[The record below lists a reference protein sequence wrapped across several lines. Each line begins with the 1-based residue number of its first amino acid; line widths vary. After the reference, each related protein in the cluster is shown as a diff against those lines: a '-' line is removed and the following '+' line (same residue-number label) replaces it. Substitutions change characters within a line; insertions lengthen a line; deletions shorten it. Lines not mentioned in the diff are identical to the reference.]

1 MEITVGAQAILHRL
15 NTAGYEAYVV
25 GGCVRDTLLGRTPGD
40 WDICTSALPE
50 ETEACFPDCKVL
62 ETGLRHGT
70 VTVLWE
76 GTPYEITTF
85 RQDGAYL
92 GHRRPE
98 QVQYVKSLREDLAR
112 RDFTI
117 GAMAA
122 GADGAILDP
131 FDGQTDLEAHCIRCV
146 GDPDLRFEED
156 ALRILRGLRF
166 ASQLGFSITP
176 ETAQAMERQKEL
188 LTFISGERLYTELT
202 KLLVGPAAAEVLEQ
216 YGSVLTPVLPE
227 IVPAMGFLQKNPY
240 HDRDVW
246 GHTLDALSRSR
257 PDPIVRWALLLHDL
271 GKPDC
276 FTVDDSG
283 QGHFYGHPARGE
295 ELARDIFARL
305 KADSHTRDMVSK
317 IVRFHDYDA
326 PASRKTARRWLVKFG
341 VELLP
346 PLLEVKRCDCL
357 AHVDTPKV
365 RMRYDNLMALT
376 DLIHQAL
383 AEAPCLSVRDLK
395 VTGRDI
401 LDMGI
406 PKGPQVGVLLNQL
419 LEDVV
424 EERCENTREALLR
437 QLQATLCEKGIS

>member
-1 MEITVGAQAILHRL
+1 MEITAGAREILRRL
-15 NTAGYEAYVV
+15 NQAGYEAYVV

-50 ETEACFPDCKVL
+50 ETEQCFSDCRVL
-62 ETGLRHGT
+62 ETGLKHGT

-76 GTPYEITTF
+76 KVPYEITTF
-85 RQDGAYL
+85 RQDGAYSD
-92 GHRRPE
+92 HRRPE
-98 QVQYVKSLREDLAR
+98 QVRYVKSLREDLAR

-122 GADGAILDP
+122 GADGNILDP
-131 FDGQTDLEAHCIRCV
+131 FDGQKDLEARCIRCV
-146 GDPDLRFEED
+146 GDPDLRFQED

-166 ASQLGFSITP
+166 ASQLGFSIAP
-176 ETAQAMERQKEL
+176 ETAQAMERQKAL
-188 LTFISGERLYTELT
+188 LAYVSGERIYVELT
-202 KLLVGPAAAEVLEQ
+202 KLLVGPSAAEVLEQ
-216 YGSVLTPVLPE
+216 YGGVLTPVLPE
-227 IVPAMGFLQKNPY
+227 IIPTMGFLQKNPY

-246 GHTLDALSRSR
+246 GHTLDALSRSK

-276 FTVDDSG
+276 FTVDDTG
-283 QGHFYGHPARGE
+283 RGHFYGHPARGE
-295 ELARDIFARL
+295 ELAQGIFARL
-305 KADSHTRDMVSK
+305 KTDSHTRDTVCK

-341 VELLP
+341 PELLE

-376 DLIHQAL
+376 QLIKEAL
-383 AEAPCLSVRDLK
+383 AESPCLSVRDLK
-395 VTGRDI
+395 LTGQDI
-401 LDMGI
+401 LSLGV
-406 PKGPQVGVLLNQL
+406 PQGPQVGSLLSGL

-424 EERCENTREALLR
+424 EERCENTREALLHR
-437 QLQATLCEKGIS
+437 LEAVLKEKGIS